1 MDTLFLEKQHLEELI
16 SHARSELHRK
26 PTQSSGRVPMQKP
39 RWRHCRRRSWLRSS
53 HSKLVKELEARIDQE
68 RTSKLNI
75 EDLLRI
81 TQADKLPLDG
91 AHAQALSDVQKKTA
105 EVIAEREHYA
115 RLEKELRTMKGKHRE
130 LPASQSNSQ
139 TELEAKIAAEHDARV
154 QLEEECEHLLAK
166 KRNLEITRSNTKT
179 ELHENIS
186 LAAAEHARLEEA
198 LDSKVAEVA
207 EECSARAEQEQAPD
221 TGRVESEGY

>member
-1 MDTLFLEKQHLEELI
+1 MYGYAQVPLGADIVHDSDSRDALQEKMDTLFVEKQHLEELI
-16 SHARSELHRK
+16 SHTWKAKVESLQVEKLAVELAF
-26 PTQSSGRVPMQKP
+26 
-39 RWRHCRRRSWLRSS
+39 
-53 HSKLVKELEARIDQE
+53 E
-68 RTSKLNI
+68 
-75 EDLLRI
+75 
-81 TQADKLPLDG
+81 
-91 AHAQALSDVQKKTA
+91 KKTA
-105 EVIAEREHYA
+105 KVIAEREHYA

-154 QLEEECEHLLAK
+154 QLKEECEHLLAK
-166 KRNLEITRSNTKT
+166 KQNLEITCSNTKM

-198 LDSKVAEVA
+198 LDIKVAEVA

-221 TGRVESEGY
+221 TG

>member
-1 MDTLFLEKQHLEELI
+1 MYGYAQVPLGADIVHDSDSRDALQEKMDTLFVEKQHLEELI
-16 SHARSELHRK
+16 SHARKAKVEALQAKKLAAELAF
-26 PTQSSGRVPMQKP
+26 
-39 RWRHCRRRSWLRSS
+39 
-53 HSKLVKELEARIDQE
+53 E
-68 RTSKLNI
+68 LNI
-75 EDLLRI
+75 EDLLRT

-154 QLEEECEHLLAK
+154 QLKEECEHLLAK

-186 LAAAEHARLEEA
+186 VAAAEHARLEEA

-221 TGRVESEGY
+221 TGRVESEEY